1 LFFSNYQNVLLFK
14 QAKAKFQQ
22 GDPESL
28 NVAELQLQQVIRND
42 KDNEVA
48 YIMLGEIAKKK
59 SILIWRSV

>member
-28 NVAELQLQQVIRND
+28 RVAELQLQQVIRND